1 MLAIQGAG
9 HRAFLVV
16 IFVASL
22 VGIIVAL
29 TVVLC
34 ILAGILGLICDLAN
48 LLWAESLKPG
58 SLVLLGALG
67 LVAAGFIVWQ
77 CHYWRIG
84 RKRGSAGSNYVRLN
98 DLAYDRSEVH
108 SSAMTVVVPPE
119 FAASPDKFTGPTPS
133 GPDTQS
139 FLTST
144 TSSPDDSRGRMAG
157 AGRRAARLVRVVLPR
172 VISPS
177 TKHRRRRAR

>member
-67 LVAAGFIVWQ
+67 LVAAGFIV
-77 CHYWRIG
+77 
-84 RKRGSAGSNYVRLN
+84 GSAIIGALGASVGVL
-98 DLAYDRSEVH
+98 DLI
-108 SSAMTVVVPPE
+108 ML
-119 FAASPDKFTGPTPS
+119 G
-133 GPDTQS
+133 
-139 FLTST
+139 LTT
-144 TSSPDDSRGRMAG
+144 
-157 AGRRAARLVRVVLPR
+157 
-172 VISPS
+172 
-177 TKHRRRRAR
+177 